1 MQNKKFK
8 RSKALIKK
16 IQLQDTLW
24 TSVFLVMNQIFCTW
38 LKILSQFGHN
48 VWKYR
53 LMNYVTESFNTTM
66 EQMTEMFQ
74 QNKTSCELL
83 AQCDKFVKQ

>member
-1 MQNKKFK
+1 
-8 RSKALIKK
+8 
-16 IQLQDTLW
+16 
-24 TSVFLVMNQIFCTW
+24 
-38 LKILSQFGHN
+38 
-48 VWKYR
+48 
-53 LMNYVTESFNTTM
+53 MNYVTESFNTTM